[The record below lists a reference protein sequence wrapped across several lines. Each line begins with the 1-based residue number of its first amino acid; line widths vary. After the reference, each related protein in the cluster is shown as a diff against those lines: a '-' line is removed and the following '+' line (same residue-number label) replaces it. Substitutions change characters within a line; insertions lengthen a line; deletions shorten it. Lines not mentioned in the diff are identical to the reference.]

1 MPSRAREKQLAKQ
14 HAKRQGERQ
23 HSARRK
29 KITAGIV
36 GGVVGLGAIAIG
48 AAILFGGDEP
58 GPQASGTPSASV
70 SPSPTATVSP
80 SGEPGFP
87 QKVGEVT
94 PEVTP
99 PATVACGGTQSPD
112 FGEPKGQ
119 YDAPPKP
126 AKVLVDGAGYQ
137 AVVKTSCGTYEL
149 ELYADVAPQTVASFV
164 FLAQEGYFDGLTFH
178 RVVPG
183 FVIQGGD
190 PTGAGSGGPGYQ
202 FGDETDPEI
211 VFDREG
217 QLAMANSGPG
227 TNGSQWFVTLGGA
240 EAAGHLNG
248 LHTIFG
254 EVTDGMDVVQAIGAV
269 APDAATGAPSEA
281 VYIESVT
288 ITETPAPEPSPEP
301 TASAGGG

>member
-14 HAKRQGERQ
+14 HARRQAERQ
-23 HSARRK
+23 QFARRK

-36 GGVVGLGAIAIG
+36 GGVIGLGAIAIG
-48 AAILFGGDEP
+48 IAILSGDEP
-58 GPQASGTPSASV
+58 GPQASGTPSTSV
-70 SPSPTATVSP
+70 SVPPSVTVTPAP
-80 SGEPGFP
+80 SGKPGLP

-99 PATVACGGTQSPD
+99 PATVACGGAQPPS

-126 AKVLVDGAGYQ
+126 GKVLADGAGYH
-137 AVVKTSCGTYEL
+137 AVVKTSCGAYEM
-149 ELYADVAPQTVASFV
+149 ELYSEDAPQAVASFV
-164 FLAQEGYFDGLTFH
+164 FLAREGFFDGLTFH

-190 PTGAGSGGPGYQ
+190 PLGTGTGGPGYR
-202 FGDETDPEI
+202 FGDEIDPKI

-217 QLAMANSGPG
+217 LLAMANSGPG

-240 EAAGHLNG
+240 DAAGHLNG

-254 EVTDGMDVVQAIGAV
+254 EVTDGMDVVLAIGAV
-269 APDAATGAPSEA
+269 APDASGAPSEA

-288 ITETPAPEPSPEP
+288 ITETPSPEPSPQP
-301 TASAGGG
+301 SASTGGG